1 MSQME
6 LFASAAVVES
16 PVPTVDE
23 VRRRFEAVLVPLRE
37 ATEMPLTQR
46 ELAFWT
52 VVTPQ
57 MSNWLPPE
65 EKEAVCAEFTAEV
78 DRLTRRAA

>member
-1 MSQME
+1 ME
-6 LFASAAVVES
+6 LFAAPTEVES
-16 PVPTVDE
+16 PVPTADE
-23 VRRRFEAVLVPLRE
+23 IRRRFEAVLGPLRE
-37 ATEMPLTQR
+37 ATEMPMTQR

-65 EKEAVCAEFTAEV
+65 EKAEVCRAFTAEV
-78 DRLTRRAA
+78 ERLTRQAA

>member
-1 MSQME
+1 ME
-6 LFASAAVVES
+6 LFAAPTAIES

-23 VRRRFEAVLVPLRE
+23 VRRRFESVLGPLRE
-37 ATEMPLTQR
+37 AVEMPLTQR

-65 EKEAVCAEFTAEV
+65 EKAAVCAEFTAEV
-78 DRLTRRAA
+78 ERLMRRAA